1 MGSLKD
7 ISEHRLFEKAKIVVG
22 VAEAVALVLQSKNE
36 TTDESV
42 NMVPDEK
49 EMSILENAVKGRF
62 QGPTLPLIRCIFPHP
77 RNESGDE
84 SGAGPF
90 LENHTV

>member
-7 ISEHRLFEKAKIVVG
+7 ISEHRLFEEAEIVVG

-42 NMVPDEK
+42 NMVLDER

-62 QGPTLPLIRCIFPHP
+62 QRPTLPLIRCILPHP
-77 RNESGDE
+77 RNVYDDE
-84 SGAGPF
+84 ISTGPF
-90 LENHTV
+90 RGNHTV